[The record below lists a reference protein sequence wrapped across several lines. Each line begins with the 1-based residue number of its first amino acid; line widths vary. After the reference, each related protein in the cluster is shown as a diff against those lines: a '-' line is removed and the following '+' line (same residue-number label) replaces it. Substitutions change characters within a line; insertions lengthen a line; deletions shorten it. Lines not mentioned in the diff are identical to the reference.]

1 MEKEVN
7 KYVKA
12 KGVALTQAFLA
23 LFGVFMETPKV
34 CVLLNIDDDD
44 DDGGDD
50 DDDQL
55 LLADQLFASTF
66 GFSK

>member
-1 MEKEVN
+1 MEQEVN

-12 KGVALTQAFLA
+12 KGVASTQAFLA

-34 CVLLNIDDDD
+34 CVTLNIDDDD
-44 DDGGDD
+44 DDGDD

-55 LLADQLFASTF
+55 LLADQFASTF